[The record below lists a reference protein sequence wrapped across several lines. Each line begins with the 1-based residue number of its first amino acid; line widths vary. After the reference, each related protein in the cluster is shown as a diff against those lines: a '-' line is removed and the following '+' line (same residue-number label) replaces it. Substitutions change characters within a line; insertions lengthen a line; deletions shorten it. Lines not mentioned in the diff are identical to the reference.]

1 MIILNTDNNNIYIV
15 KANDNLYE
23 IAKAN
28 NTTIGILK
36 ALNNLNSNI
45 LQIGQILKLP
55 TIKAEESIPGDYII
69 YTVKKGDNLYS
80 IASNYNI
87 SLEDLINF
95 NEKGS
100 TILHIGDELLI
111 PKKQQTEN
119 IVYIVKP
126 RDTLYNIAK
135 RYNLSVDT
143 LKELNNLDNNML
155 KIGSELIIP
164 GTKNYQ
170 TYVVRTRDSLASIA
184 NMFNTTIDDIKRI
197 NNLKTDEVLVGQV
210 ILIP

>member
-36 ALNNLNSNI
+36 TLNNLNSNI

-55 TIKAEESIPGDYII
+55 TIKAEESIAGDYII

-126 RDTLYNIAK
+126 GDTLYNIAK

>member
-1 MIILNTDNNNIYIV
+1 M
-15 KANDNLYE
+15 
-23 IAKAN
+23 
-28 NTTIGILK
+28 
-36 ALNNLNSNI
+36 
-45 LQIGQILKLP
+45 
-55 TIKAEESIPGDYII
+55 
-69 YTVKKGDNLYS
+69 
-80 IASNYNI
+80 
-87 SLEDLINF
+87 
-95 NEKGS
+95 
-100 TILHIGDELLI
+100 
-111 PKKQQTEN
+111 
-119 IVYIVKP
+119 
-126 RDTLYNIAK
+126 YNIAK

>member
-1 MIILNTDNNNIYIV
+1 MIILNKDNNIYIV

-28 NTTIGILK
+28 NTTIDILK

-55 TIKAEESIPGDYII
+55 TIKAEESIPGNYII

-119 IVYIVKP
+119 IIYVVKP
-126 RDTLYNIAK
+126 GDTLYNIAK
-135 RYNLSVDT
+135 RYNISIDD
-143 LKELNNLDNNML
+143 LKTINNLPNNIL
-155 KIGSELIIP
+155 QIGTEIIIP
-164 GTKNYQ
+164 STKNYQ

-184 NMFNTTIDDIKRI
+184 NMFNTTINDIKRI